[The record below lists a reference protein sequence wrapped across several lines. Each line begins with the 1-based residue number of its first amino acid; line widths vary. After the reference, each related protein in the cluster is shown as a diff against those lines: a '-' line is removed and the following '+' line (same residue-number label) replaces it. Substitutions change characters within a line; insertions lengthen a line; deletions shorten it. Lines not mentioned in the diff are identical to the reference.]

1 VVQMMK
7 HYTNPWGIIVVRA
20 GDPGGVRIAVS
31 TVLVFGGLDRVR
43 LGLGVNGVP
52 LIVAIMIGA

>member
-1 VVQMMK
+1 MK
-7 HYTNPWGIIVVRA
+7 RRTNPRGIIIVRA
-20 GDPGGVRIAVS
+20 GDPGGVRIPVP